1 MKTNDNL
8 TKNNKRNF
16 LYIKV
21 IVALIILLLI
31 IISIVT
37 YSSYQAKQ
45 LNKLTNNVTQNIN
58 KIIVSADSAGNLI
71 SAVKLTDSERN
82 SYISQLNSIIET
94 LKNDESSKYN
104 TQALQIQEQNNI
116 ALATYFRDE
125 YIVAGNLSPLLKILN
140 TYSTTSLPSA
150 NDIYS
155 IEATTRSVLN
165 SNELAEMSNLYNNNN
180 YIQQQLMNY
189 TTPSQIKNSLNTQ
202 LSAAKALASIEN
214 FSL

>member
-1 MKTNDNL
+1 METNDKL
-8 TKNNKRNF
+8 IKNNKGS
-16 LYIKV
+16 LVYIK
-21 IVALIILLLI
+21 IIIALIVLLLI

-37 YSSYQAKQ
+37 YSAYQAKQ
-45 LNKLTNNVTQNIN
+45 LDKLTNNVTQNIN
-58 KIIVSADSAGNLI
+58 KIIVSTNSAGNLV

-82 SYISQLNSIIET
+82 GYISQLNNIIES
-94 LKNDESSKYN
+94 LKNDENSKYN
-104 TQALQIQEQNNI
+104 TQTLHMQEQDNI

-125 YIVAGNLSPLLKILN
+125 YIIAGKLSPLLKILN

-150 NDIYS
+150 NDIYN
-155 IEATTRSVLN
+155 IEATTKSVLN

-189 TTPSQIKNSLNTQ
+189 TTPSQIKNSLNAQ
-202 LSAAKALASIEN
+202 LSAAKALANIEN